1 MFRGFVAPG
10 IRIGWLRVLP
20 YRLNCRQSRTARRAV
35 NVVVGG
41 CCVHK
46 YVVHVLIRVLHE
58 CSDLKHRDH
67 FCFSFVFSYKSVRGK

>member
-20 YRLNCRQSRTARRAV
+20 YRLNCRQSCTARRAV

-41 CCVHK
+41 
-46 YVVHVLIRVLHE
+46 
-58 CSDLKHRDH
+58 
-67 FCFSFVFSYKSVRGK
+67 